1 MRHLTAPKNLELMG
15 AMSNT
20 FVENLQSAETR
31 PVFEKYGLVD
41 MDPNEWFSAQRFM
54 DAVNELGQSVNLSA
68 NLIAIGM
75 EVGKQMPTP
84 ENNANPTLS
93 EMFYAWDGT
102 YKALHRNHNNKIG
115 GMQVEKISDRH
126 YKMTHTHI
134 YPDDLIY
141 GMTYAYCRRFLPKG
155 APFKVYYEPDMPRMD
170 EGDGEKTILH
180 ISW

>member
-1 MRHLTAPKNLELMG
+1 MRHLTAPKGLEIMG
-15 AMSNT
+15 SMSNT

-31 PVFEKYGLVD
+31 PIFEKYDLVD
-41 MDPNEWFSAQRFM
+41 MDPFAFFQAQRFL
-54 DAVNELGQSVNLSA
+54 DAVNELGQRANLSA

-75 EVGKQMPTP
+75 EVGKMMPTP
-84 ENNANPTLS
+84 EGKPNPTL
-93 EMFYAWDGT
+93 EDMFRAWNGT
-102 YKALHRNHNNKIG
+102 YQGMHRNHHNDIG

-126 YKMTHTHI
+126 IKMTHTHI

-155 APFKVYYEPDMPRMD
+155 TAFKVYYEPDMPRMD
-170 EGDGEKTILH
+170 EGEGDKTVLH